1 MTLKGVKCWNGCLFK
16 FLVGVRVFGVASH
29 WRMLQ
34 ISTYQIKMVY
44 EKTPKVRKVQH
55 FVWNQQYSHAKPGS
69 DGGGWG
75 GGLVVVWCGAAL
87 ILEKWF
93 WVTCVTLVLGPVTIC
108 CKIKSST
115 IRHKELLMM
124 LHIENWIET
133 HWSIKWKNAHI
144 EVVQFLL
151 VKSKEQLTHEGY
163 HAKNLGNKKNLGN
176 RNR

>member
-1 MTLKGVKCWNGCLFK
+1 MLINDHFDHGCDHHCQIADGLTGYWWRHGTLTEIDLSNQFSS
-16 FLVGVRVFGVASH
+16 FLHPHNRIITYDTSRIISSLSIQIFQGPGLH
-29 WRMLQ
+29 W
-34 ISTYQIKMVY
+34 S
-44 EKTPKVRKVQH
+44 
-55 FVWNQQYSHAKPGS
+55 
-69 DGGGWG
+69 
-75 GGLVVVWCGAAL
+75 
-87 ILEKWF
+87 

>member
-1 MTLKGVKCWNGCLFK
+1 MASCRHRWRSKVLNVEIDVFFSSFWWVFGCLGWRPAAYFHISNINGIWK
-16 FLVGVRVFGVASH
+16 NTKSAQSSTFCLKLAIQPRKTGFG
-29 WRMLQ
+29 WRWM
-34 ISTYQIKMVY
+34 
-44 EKTPKVRKVQH
+44 
-55 FVWNQQYSHAKPGS
+55 
-69 DGGGWG
+69 GWW
-75 GGLVVVWCGAAL
+75 WCGAAL

-124 LHIENWIET
+124 LHIENWIKT

-163 HAKNLGNKKNLGN
+163 RAKNLGNKKK
-176 RNR
+176 